1 MNKSPT
7 TKTRLERDSMG
18 TMHVPETVYYGAST
32 QRAVLNFPISDLRF
46 PRAFVRAL
54 ALIKL
59 AAAEV
64 NEQQGDLS
72 PDKAKAIKKAARK
85 AIAGEYDHDL
95 VVDIFQTGS
104 GTSTNMN
111 INEVL
116 AAHARE
122 FMGLDRGDRHGVHP
136 NDHVNMGQSSNDVIP
151 SATHLAALLEINER
165 LLPALKALH
174 SSLQI
179 KATQFMG
186 VVKTGRTHLQDA
198 TPILLGQ
205 EFLGYCGQIERAI
218 KRIEGSRTGLCEL
231 ALGGTAVGTGINT
244 KKGFAKSVCTRLSR
258 KVHFRVTET
267 SNHFQAQSTLDAL
280 VATSGDLRG
289 LAVAMMKI
297 ANDVRW
303 LGSGPRA
310 GLGEIQLPEVQP
322 GSSIMPGKVNPVI
335 AESVCQVAAQV
346 MGNDQTIAVAGQ
358 SGLFE
363 LNVMQP
369 VAAYNL
375 LQSIALLAASSDNF
389 RVRCIDGLNAT
400 ARGPEM
406 AGNGLALATALV
418 PHIGYDKAAEISHEA
433 AQSGETIK
441 QVALRMTSLTEAALD
456 GILDPLKMV
465 KPEG

>member
-1 MNKSPT
+1 MKNAPT
-7 TKTRLERDSMG
+7 TRTRVERDSMG
-18 TMHVPETVYYGAST
+18 TMNVPEHVHYGAST
-32 QRAVLNFPISDLRF
+32 QRAVINFPISDLRF
-46 PRAFVRAL
+46 PRTFIRAL

-64 NEQQGDLS
+64 NEQLGNLA
-72 PDKAKAIKKAARK
+72 PEKAKVIKRAARK
-85 AIAGEYDHDL
+85 AIAGEFDHDL

-111 INEVL
+111 MNEVL
-116 AAHARE
+116 ASHARE
-122 FMGLDRGDRHGVHP
+122 FMGLERTDRHGVHP
-136 NDHVNMGQSSNDVIP
+136 NDDVNMGQSSNDVIP

-165 LLPALKALH
+165 LLPALRKLRQSLDQKA
-174 SSLQI
+174 Q
-179 KATQFMG
+179 QFMG

-205 EFLGYCGQIERAI
+205 EFLGYSGQIERAI
-218 KRIEGSRTGLCEL
+218 ARIERSRAGLSEL

-244 KKGFAKSVCTRLSR
+244 RKGFARSVCSRLTR

-267 SNHFQAQSTLDAL
+267 ENHFQAQSSLDAV
-280 VATSGDLRG
+280 VAVSGDLRA

-346 MGNDQTIAVAGQ
+346 MGNDQTIAIAGQ

-375 LQSIALLAASSDNF
+375 LQSIALLATSSENF
-389 RVRCIDGLNAT
+389 RVRCIEGLTAT
-400 ARGPEM
+400 ARGPEL
-406 AGNGLALATALV
+406 AGHGLALATALV
-418 PHIGYDKAAEISHEA
+418 PHVGYDRAAEISHEA
-433 AQSGETIK
+433 ARTGESIR
-441 QVALRMTSLTEAALD
+441 QVAGRMTSLSDADLES
-456 GILDPLKMV
+456 ILDPLKMV
-465 KPEG
+465 EPG